1 MSVTLTHVVA
11 ALASVT
17 VVLSSAIPE
26 VGGSDVAVSGRFS
39 LPPPP
44 ATHAD
49 EAAGFDITAG
59 SEFAHFGL
67 SSAGTEV
74 YHDDEFVGAPEEI
87 YAKVNARLAS
97 LGLEKRGELVAKNKV
112 ILRFSTYPFLSPL
125 NETERPLLLSPF
137 STSSAPS
144 VPSEARP
151 SKKQADTNMTDLPT
165 TLRSHRRLGLES
177 CPGL

>member
-49 EAAGFDITAG
+49 EAAGSDITAG

-74 YHDDEFVGAPEEI
+74 YHDDEFVGTPEEI

-97 LGLEKRGELVAKNKV
+97 LGLEKRGYVGNIIEHCSFTTIAGQLAGGQMFDTDRENV
-112 ILRFSTYPFLSPL
+112 ILRGGQGLATDCAYGPW
-125 NETERPLLLSPF
+125 
-137 STSSAPS
+137 
-144 VPSEARP
+144 
-151 SKKQADTNMTDLPT
+151 KK
-165 TLRSHRRLGLES
+165 
-177 CPGL
+177 